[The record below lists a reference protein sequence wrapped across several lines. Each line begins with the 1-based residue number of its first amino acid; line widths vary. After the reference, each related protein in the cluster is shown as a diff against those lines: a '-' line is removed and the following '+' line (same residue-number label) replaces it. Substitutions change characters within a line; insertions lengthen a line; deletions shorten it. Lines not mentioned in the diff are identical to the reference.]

1 MKLGDISREIKVGKL
16 RKNGHIT
23 LYECRKFLRIKKN
36 KGQFLRIKKN
46 KVLTT
51 FRMCPSQSSTVKIKR
66 KRIIQFICN
75 NQKTS
80 ERVSVVDREKKLQ
93 MR

>member
-1 MKLGDISREIKVGKL
+1 MKLGDISREVKAGKL

-23 LYECRKFLRIKKN
+23 MYGCRKFLRIKKN
-36 KGQFLRIKKN
+36 KR

-51 FRMCPSQSSTVKIKR
+51 FRMCPSQSSTLKIER

-80 ERVSVVDREKKLQ
+80 EGVSLVDREKKQQ
-93 MR
+93 ML

>member
-1 MKLGDISREIKVGKL
+1 MKLGDISREIKVGRL

-23 LYECRKFLRIKKN
+23 MYVCRKFLRIKKN
-36 KGQFLRIKKN
+36 KG

-51 FRMCPSQSSTVKIKR
+51 FRLCPSQSSTVKIER

-75 NQKTS
+75 HQKTS
-80 ERVSVVDREKKLQ
+80 ERVSLVDREKKQQIL
-93 MR
+93 